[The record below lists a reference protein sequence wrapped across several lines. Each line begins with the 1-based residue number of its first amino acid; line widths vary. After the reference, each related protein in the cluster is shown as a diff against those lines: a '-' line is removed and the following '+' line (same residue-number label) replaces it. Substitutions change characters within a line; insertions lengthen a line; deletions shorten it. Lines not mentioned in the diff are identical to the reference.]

1 MLRKALTKKS
11 NIASGLRGPA
21 KCLVIQGGTLIDA
34 TGAPP
39 LQDPVIVIEGERIKS
54 IGKKG
59 ELVPPKGGR
68 VIDAR
73 GKTILPGFIDGHGH
87 YEDFAG
93 EIYLHLG
100 VTTCPDIQTTR
111 DDYWSMAQRDGIKAG
126 KIRGPRIWS
135 AGKAVGQTSDTSAM
149 GGGRRGS
156 FPIKSPEDGREMVR
170 WKKKMGLDQIKIG
183 EALRGETLKAVV
195 DEAHRLGFSAI
206 AHSMDV
212 LASAEAGV
220 NAVEHHWSVGLSS
233 IADPEK
239 KAKIIADR
247 WQGRL
252 DTEEMTFY
260 YEPENFDRLIEIMI
274 KHNVSWS
281 PTIGTWFRPL
291 SPSAARF
298 RRRELSI
305 LNNPKAKYL
314 PEVLRAITL
323 GPYDKYR
330 KWPSEKLDR
339 IKQGYENVLEFM
351 RRFARAGGLV
361 RAGSDP
367 NHGMPA
373 LDIHEEVTMFVEGGL
388 TPMQAL
394 QSATINVA
402 KTFGKDRDFGT
413 VEPGKIADMIM
424 INGDPL
430 KDSWATQNVQM
441 VISGGNVIDH
451 NFHADYKNPIP
462 SPEPWRNIARE
473 IDIAPRSIPQ
483 GSKPPV
489 LTVKATAGRVA
500 RWHKIAIDGNL
511 LETRFISSTELQAKL
526 TPQAIKNA
534 GTFPVTVVS
543 PRESGGHS
551 NPAHLI
557 VTFVK

>member
-1 MLRKALTKKS
+1 
-11 NIASGLRGPA
+11 
-21 KCLVIQGGTLIDA
+21 
-34 TGAPP
+34 
-39 LQDPVIVIEGERIKS
+39 
-54 IGKKG
+54 
-59 ELVPPKGGR
+59 VPPKGGR

-183 EALRGETLKAVV
+183 EALKGETLKAVV
-195 DEAHRLGFSAI
+195 EEAHRLGFSAI

-233 IADPEK
+233 ITDPEK

-260 YEPENFDRLIEIMI
+260 YEPENFDRLIEMMI

-291 SPSAARF
+291 SVSAARF
-298 RRRELSI
+298 KRRELSI

-413 VEPGKIADMIM
+413 VEPGKVADMIM

-441 VISGGNVIDH
+441 VISGGKVIDH

-500 RWHKIAIDGNL
+500 RWHKIAVDGIL
-511 LETRFISSTELQAKL
+511 LETRFVSSTELQAKL

-534 GTFPVTVVS
+534 GTLPVTVVS

>member
-11 NIASGLRGPA
+11 KIASGLRGPA

-291 SPSAARF
+291 SASAARF
-298 RRRELSI
+298 KRRELSI

>member
-1 MLRKALTKKS
+1 MLRKASKKKS
-11 NIASGLRGPA
+11 KIASAQRGPA

-34 TGAPP
+34 TGVPP

-54 IGKKG
+54 VGKRG
-59 ELVPPKGGR
+59 AVAVPKGAR
-68 VIDAR
+68 IIDAK

-156 FPIKSPEDGREMVR
+156 FSIKSPEDGREMVR

-183 EALRGETLKAVV
+183 EALRGDTLKAVV
-195 DEAHRLGFSAI
+195 DEAHSLGFAAI

-212 LASAEAGV
+212 FASAEAGV

-239 KAKIIADR
+239 RAKIIADR

-260 YEPENFDRLIEIMI
+260 YEPENFDRLIETMV

-291 SPSAARF
+291 SASAARF
-298 RRRELSI
+298 KRRELSI
-305 LNNPKAKYL
+305 LNNPQARYL
-314 PEVLRAITL
+314 PDVLRAITL

-330 KWPSEKLDR
+330 KWPAEKLDR

-388 TPMQAL
+388 TPMQAI

-413 VEPGKIADMIM
+413 VEPGKVADLIM

-441 VISGGNVIDH
+441 VISGGKVIDH

-473 IDIAPRSIPQ
+473 IDITPRSISQ
-483 GSKPPV
+483 RSKPPV

-543 PRESGGHS
+543 PRESGGRS

-557 VTFVK
+557 VTFEK